1 MKNLN
6 EVFVKSVPILAI
18 GGLTLAAT
26 VGYMYWDLQLQYDA
40 LKSEKTA
47 LEKTLSV
54 KEETLALIES
64 EKTNLQG
71 ELVGEKQKVEELG
84 EQVSEITETVEELD
98 KLRKTDPELLQKYS
112 KIFFLN
118 EHYTPEKLISID
130 VEYRWDE
137 EKDMQIHASVWPYL
151 EDMLSEAVDDE
162 VSMYVVSAYRS
173 FGTQSA
179 LKSGYKFLYGSG
191 ANRFSADQGYSEH
204 QLGTTVDLTM
214 IGVGAALGGFE
225 KTEAYIWLQENAYKY
240 GFVLSYPKGNTYY
253 VFEPWHWRFVGR
265 KLARKLHREEMDFY
279 NLDQR
284 EIDEYLISFFD

>member
-18 GGLTLAAT
+18 GGLILAAT